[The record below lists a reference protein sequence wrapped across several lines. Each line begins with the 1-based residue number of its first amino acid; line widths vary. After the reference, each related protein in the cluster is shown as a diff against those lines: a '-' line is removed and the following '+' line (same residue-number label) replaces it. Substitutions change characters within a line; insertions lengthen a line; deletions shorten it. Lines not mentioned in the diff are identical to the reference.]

1 MMWKDLFGKK
11 KKKITHPN
19 HKMRGKWYTQKE
31 VEQYKDG
38 KLIAIYN
45 SACEV
50 QRKTGYAKGHI
61 VDCCN
66 GKRRTAYGYEW
77 KYMDY
82 NYLSYEER
90 CKKAIE
96 DIKFCLRSIKQ
107 EAEMSKDERTRK
119 EMRTCLA
126 ILNETLNTL
135 QSGCNNEWK

>member
-19 HKMRGKWYTQKE
+19 HKKRGRWYTQKE

-50 QRKTGYAKGHI
+50 QRTLGYAKGHI
-61 VDCCN
+61 VECCN

-77 KYMDY
+77 KYMSY

-90 CKKAIE
+90 CERAIKI
-96 DIKFCLRSIKQ
+96 IKSYNIGKYDYTIPQIGIIELMDVLGGKP
-107 EAEMSKDERTRK
+107 
-119 EMRTCLA
+119 
-126 ILNETLNTL
+126 
-135 QSGCNNEWK
+135 WK